1 MKILLLGANGSLG
14 KQFSI
19 LFRSQKIK
27 SYSITRKNFNIQG
40 NYKDIEKIINSFKPH
55 FIINCIGLTG
65 LIYCEDK
72 PRLALKVNCE
82 IPVKILNLIKKT
94 KIKLIH
100 FSSEAVFEGK
110 IVKKTYNELSLA
122 KPKSIYGITKLRADK
137 HIIRHKNGIVIRI
150 PMLFGPTHKNQIV
163 SSLLRKIK
171 KKEVVYIADDVFS
184 TPVYSPNLCRFV
196 LNNILKKNLVL
207 NKRLIHFSSKRLLSI
222 YDLIMILSKKI
233 KNRDISKIIR
243 VKDSF
248 FNVKIDIK
256 PKNLGLKS
264 IYKNCVQDINF
275 SKINDL
281 I

>member
-19 LFRSQKIK
+19 LFK
-27 SYSITRKNFNIQG
+27 SKKMKFYSITRKNFNYMG
-40 NYKDIEKIINSFKPH
+40 NYRDIKKIINSFKPD

-72 PRLALKVNCE
+72 PELALKVNYE

-100 FSSEAVFEGK
+100 FSSEAVFDGK
-110 IVKKTYNELSLA
+110 RAKQTYNELSLA
-122 KPKSIYGITKLRADK
+122 KPKSVYGITKLRADNY
-137 HIIRHKNGIVIRI
+137 IIRHKNGIVIRI

-163 SSLLRKIK
+163 SSLLKKIR
-171 KKEVVYIADDVFS
+171 KKEVVYIANDVFT
-184 TPVYSPNLCRFV
+184 TPVYSPNLCDFV
-196 LNNILKKNLVL
+196 YNNILKKNVFFD
-207 NKRLIHFSSKRLLSI
+207 KRLIHFSSQRLLSI

-233 KNRDISKIIR
+233 KNRDKSKIIS

-248 FNVKIDIK
+248 FKAKVDIK

-264 IYKNCVQDINF
+264 IYRNCVQNINF
-275 SKINDL
+275 SKINNL